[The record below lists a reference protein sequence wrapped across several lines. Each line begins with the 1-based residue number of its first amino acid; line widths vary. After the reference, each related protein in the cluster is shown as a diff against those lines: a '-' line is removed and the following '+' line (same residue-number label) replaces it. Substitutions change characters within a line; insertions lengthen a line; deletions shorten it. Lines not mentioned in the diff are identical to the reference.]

1 MANIRILAVEDDPIL
16 AETLELLVE
25 ELGYLMI
32 AVVDNSAE
40 ALRMHKATLPDLVL
54 MDIQIKGDLN
64 GIQVAEKMIIERS
77 TPIIFI
83 TSLRDREVFEQAKQ
97 LGPHAFL
104 NKPFDELSIQNAIEL
119 AIARIGSP
127 DSSMAASQ
135 WHEEVVTKKELFV
148 KVKRRL
154 VKLDFDEVLWS
165 EVEGKYV
172 LIHTKE
178 EKLEL
183 RISLKDLAAKLPAG
197 MFVRVH
203 RNYLVNLSKIS
214 DIDLE
219 RNLIKVGGSELPLG
233 TSYRENVL
241 NRIST
246 LG

>member
-1 MANIRILAVEDDPIL
+1 MADIRILAVEDDLIL

-32 AVVDNSAE
+32 AVVDNSSE

-54 MDIQIKGDLN
+54 MDIQIKGELN
-64 GIQVAEKMIIERS
+64 GIEVAEKMIAERP

-83 TSLRDREVFEQAKQ
+83 TSRRDREAFEQAKQ

-119 AIARIGSP
+119 AV
-127 DSSMAASQ
+127 SSVAQQSAGTLSTPWQ
-135 WHEEVVTKKELFV
+135 QEVVTNQEIFI
-148 KVKRRL
+148 KVKNRL
-154 VKLDFDEVLWS
+154 VKLHFSDVLWA

-172 LIHTKE
+172 HIVTSE
-178 EKLEL
+178 VRLEL
-183 RISLKDLAAKLPAG
+183 RIALKDLEAQLPTGVFA
-197 MFVRVH
+197 RSH
-203 RNYLVNLSKIS
+203 RNYLINISSVS

-219 RNLIKVGGSELPLG
+219 KNLIIVNGHQLPLG
-233 TSYRENVL
+233 VSYRENVL
-241 NRIST
+241 NRLNT

>member
-1 MANIRILAVEDDPIL
+1 MANIRILAVEDDQIL

-64 GIQVAEKMIIERS
+64 GIEVAQKMITERP
-77 TPIIFI
+77 TPVIFI
-83 TSLRDREVFEQAKQ
+83 TSLRDRDVFEQAKQ
-97 LGPHAFL
+97 LGPYAFL
-104 NKPFDELSIQNAIEL
+104 NKPFDEVSIQNAIEL
-119 AIARIGSP
+119 AVTRIAAEGVSNPIGQW
-127 DSSMAASQ
+127 SQ
-135 WHEEVVTKKELFV
+135 DVVTSQELFV
-148 KVKRRL
+148 KVKNRL
-154 VKLDFDEVLWS
+154 VKLDFQDVLWA

-172 LIHTKE
+172 FIITAE

-183 RISLKDLAAKLPAG
+183 RIALKDLEAQLPTG

-203 RNYLVNLSKIS
+203 RNYLVNLSRS
-214 DIDLE
+214 TGIDLD
-219 RNLIKVGGSELPLG
+219 RSIINVGDSELPLG